1 MVSILKSINLTS
13 TEGYHTLTGC
23 TAGGFCHDT
32 DVDVRWYGQSAFT
45 LDGRETRVT
54 IDPFGDLRA
63 RLGATHQFGYDPVPE
78 HEAHLLLVT
87 HEHLDHNAVEAVTGD
102 PVVIRSTAGTHESP
116 VGDVIGI
123 NSEHDN
129 QAGTKRGPNT
139 IFVFTLDGIRI
150 AHFGDF
156 GQDGL
161 RPEQMAALGSP
172 DLIFLPVGDGPTVGP
187 EQAEVIIGQLAPRWV
202 VPMHYRTERI
212 NFLEPVD
219 PFAARF
225 ENVRWLDSPQF
236 TIERDGAPG
245 PEIVIPAAP

>member
-1 MVSILKSINLTS
+1 MSILKSINLTS

-116 VGDVIGI
+116 VGDVIG
-123 NSEHDN
+123 H
-129 QAGTKRGPNT
+129 Q
-139 IFVFTLDGIRI
+139 
-150 AHFGDF
+150 
-156 GQDGL
+156 L
-161 RPEQMAALGSP
+161 R
-172 DLIFLPVGDGPTVGP
+172 T
-187 EQAEVIIGQLAPRWV
+187 
-202 VPMHYRTERI
+202 
-212 NFLEPVD
+212 
-219 PFAARF
+219 
-225 ENVRWLDSPQF
+225 
-236 TIERDGAPG
+236 
-245 PEIVIPAAP
+245 